1 MGFPKQQPPSRAGNQ
16 RVGNNVER
24 FLDRQ
29 QAGRLLGRALRQ
41 FGKRN
46 DVVVLGLPRGGV
58 PVADEVARS
67 LQVPLDVVVVRKI
80 GMPARPEVALG
91 ALASVAGH
99 IETVRN
105 EEIMAALGAPG
116 EAEAVFARVA
126 AEERVELFR
135 RQHLYLGQRAR
146 VVVRGKI
153 VILVDDG
160 LATGATMRA
169 AVAAV
174 RSHQPAWLVVAVP
187 VGSHGGCSAIE
198 LLVDNLTCLRTP
210 EPFRSVSQ
218 EYRHFAQTSDA
229 EVLRIL
235 GASREPETPRH
246 GPKGH

>member
-1 MGFPKQQPPSRAGNQ
+1 M
-16 RVGNNVER
+16 ER

-58 PVADEVARS
+58 PVADAVAHS

-91 ALASVAGH
+91 ALAAVAGH
-99 IETVRN
+99 IVTVRN
-105 EEIMAALGAPG
+105 EEIMAALGTPSD
-116 EAEAVFARVA
+116 AEAVFAQVA
-126 AEERVELFR
+126 AQERVELLR
-135 RQHLYLGQRAR
+135 RQHLYLSQRAR
-146 VVVRGKI
+146 VVISGKI

-169 AVAAV
+169 AVAIA
-174 RSHQPAWLVVAVP
+174 RSHEPAWLVVAVP
-187 VGSHGGCSAIE
+187 VGSHSGCRAIE
-198 LLVDNLTCLRTP
+198 PLVDNLTCLRTP

-218 EYRHFAQTSDA
+218 AYRHFAQTSDE

-235 GASREPETPRH
+235 GALRGSEAPGH
-246 GPKGH
+246 GPEGL